1 MILYSC
7 FFFFLMIRRP
17 PRSTRTDTLFPYTTL
32 FRSFKAREKVAR
44 RGRLYHDAVDRKLD
58 RLARKLVVEAT
69 CEQHDGPRIAAAAQ
83 RTQHVESAAFGHAIV
98 EDQQVGPRACQR
110 VEHRSADHEDR
121 KLAGDEIGRAHV

>member
-1 MILYSC
+1 
-7 FFFFLMIRRP
+7 MIRRP
-17 PRSTRTDTLFPYTTL
+17 PRSTRTDTLLPYTTL
-32 FRSFKAREKVAR
+32 VRA
-44 RGRLYHDAVDRKLD
+44 